1 MPTQGFGEAAEKLRR
16 STVQVTQDTRRER
29 GSGSG
34 VIWTD
39 DGVIVTNAHVARD
52 DRSRVTLW
60 DGRAFDAAVIARD
73 PRRDLASLRIAASDL
88 ERANAGDSGALRAGE
103 LVLAVG
109 NPLGFIGALTTGVVH
124 GFGPMR
130 GLGRQNWVQASIRL
144 APGNSGGPLAD
155 AHGRVVGINTMVI
168 TGGLAL
174 AVPSNTVADFLKR
187 GASGTFAGRC
197 GAARGVGRPRGRIA
211 GARSFAPGSGC
222 GGIAARRRSLDRRE
236 WPGVSVGG
244 GLERCTRIDA
254 DRGALA
260 AVSSGRPAHSARSC
274 GTVPAGKCSK
284 PDISS
289 KV

>member
-34 VIWTD
+34 VIWTE

-52 DRSRVTLW
+52 NRSRVTLW
-60 DGRAFDAAVIARD
+60 DGREFEAEVTARD
-73 PRRDLASLRIAASDL
+73 PRRDLASLRIAGHDL
-88 ERANAGDSGALRAGE
+88 ERASAGDSGALRAGE

-130 GLGRQNWVQASIRL
+130 GLGRQDWVQASIRL

-174 AVPSNTVADFLKR
+174 AVPSNTVAEFLRR
-187 GASGTFAGRC
+187 GASSVSLGVVVRPIGLAGTAVGLLVLEVSPQSPAAAASVLAGDLLT
-197 GAARGVGRPRGRIA
+197 GANGREFHSVEDLSDALESTPTGMLSLQFHRGDRRTRREVAVRLPRVSVLRQ
-211 GARSFAPGSGC
+211 
-222 GGIAARRRSLDRRE
+222 GIAA
-236 WPGVSVGG
+236 
-244 GLERCTRIDA
+244 
-254 DRGALA
+254 
-260 AVSSGRPAHSARSC
+260 
-274 GTVPAGKCSK
+274 
-284 PDISS
+284 
-289 KV
+289 